1 MKMITG
7 CNGFIGSHF
16 KEREEKYIGVEAF
29 NAVHMI
35 ENFPKWDDIDEIIH
49 MGAISSTIETDLNK
63 LHFYN
68 VDLTLRLFEQAIKY
82 NIPVKYASSASVYG
96 NGSAG
101 WGDLNP
107 LNYYAITKL
116 QVDYWVQDNIDRFSN
131 IQGFRFFNVYG
142 PGEEHKGNQRSP
154 VSKFTE
160 QAVEN
165 GVIEIFEGSENCFR
179 DFVYVDDIID
189 IVDNNG
195 VESGIYDLG
204 SGRVYSFREVAEI
217 IAKKYG
223 AEIKEIPFPE
233 HLKNKYQYNT
243 VSNFKWNNKKFMSI
257 EDYINLPDES
267 DTNQNQSEL

>member
-16 KEREEKYIGVEAF
+16 AEKEEKYIGVEAF

-35 ENFPKWDDIDEIIH
+35 EHFPNWDDIDEIIH
-49 MGAISSTIETDLNK
+49 IGAISSTVETDLNK

-142 PGEEHKGNQRSP
+142 PGEEAKGDQRSP
-154 VSKFTE
+154 ISKFTE
-160 QAVEN
+160 QAKMT
-165 GVIEIFEGSENCFR
+165 GEIKVFEGSKTMLR
-179 DFVYVDDIID
+179 DFVCVTDVVD
-189 IVDNNG
+189 VVLNADNP
-195 VESGIYDLG
+195 SGIYDLG
-204 SGRVYSFREVAEI
+204 TGHDIDFYTVAEI
-217 IAKKYG
+217 V
-223 AEIKEIPFPE
+223 AEKENADIKEIPFPE
-233 HLKNKYQYNT
+233 HLKGKYQYNT
-243 VSNFKWNNKKFMSI
+243 QADMSWSNHKFITVDEYVNNS
-257 EDYINLPDES
+257 
-267 DTNQNQSEL
+267 

>member
-1 MKMITG
+1 MKLITG
-7 CNGFIGSHF
+7 CHGFIGKRFVEKHKQFIGIEDHNAWPMLEFF
-16 KEREEKYIGVEAF
+16 K
-29 NAVHMI
+29 H
-35 ENFPKWDDIDEIIH
+35 WDDIDEIIH
-49 MGAISSTIETDLNK
+49 MGAISSTTCTDEDALTS
-63 LHFYN
+63 FN
-68 VDLTLRLFEQAIKY
+68 VDFSIKLFEIAIEY
-82 NIPVKYASSASVYG
+82 GIPVKYASSASVYG
-96 NGSAG
+96 NKNDGSM
-101 WGDLNP
+101 DP
-107 LNYYAITKL
+107 LNLYAKSKVA
-116 QVDYWVQDNIDRFSN
+116 VDLWVSENIDRFDL

-204 SGRVYSFREVAEI
+204 SGRVYSFKEVAEI

-233 HLKNKYQYNT
+233 HLKDKYQYNT
-243 VSNFKWNNKKFMSI
+243 VSNFKWNNKKFMSV

-267 DTNQNQSEL
+267 DTNQNQNES

>member
-49 MGAISSTIETDLNK
+49 MGAISSTVETDLNK

-142 PGEEHKGNQRSP
+142 PGEEAKGDQRSP
-154 VSKFTE
+154 ISKFTE
-160 QAVEN
+160 QAKMT
-165 GVIEIFEGSENCFR
+165 GEIKVFEDSRKMSR
-179 DFVYVDDIID
+179 DFVCVNDVVD
-189 IVDNNG
+189 VVLNSNNP
-195 VESGIYDLG
+195 SGIYDLG
-204 SGRVYSFREVAEI
+204 SGDSIDFYTVAEI
-217 IAKKYG
+217 IADKEG
-223 AEIKEIPFPE
+223 ANIKEIPFPK
-233 HLKNKYQYNT
+233 HLEGKYQYNT
-243 VSNFKWNNKKFMSI
+243 ESNMSWSNHNFITVHEYVNNS
-257 EDYINLPDES
+257 
-267 DTNQNQSEL
+267 

>member
-16 KEREEKYIGVEAF
+16 AQKEEKYIGVEAF

-35 ENFPKWDDIDEIIH
+35 EHFPNWDDIDEIIH
-49 MGAISSTIETDLNK
+49 IGAISSTVETDLNK

-96 NGSAG
+96 NGNPALR
-101 WGDLNP
+101 DMNP

-142 PGEEHKGNQRSP
+142 PGEEMKGDQRSP
-154 VSKFTE
+154 ISKFTE
-160 QAVEN
+160 QAKMT
-165 GVIEIFEGSENCFR
+165 GEIKVFEESKKMSR
-179 DFVYVDDIID
+179 DFVCVNDVVD
-189 IVDNNG
+189 VVLNANNP
-195 VESGIYDLG
+195 SGIYDLG
-204 SGRVYSFREVAEI
+204 SGDSIDFYTVAEI
-217 IAKKYG
+217 IADKEG
-223 AEIKEIPFPE
+223 ANIKEIPFPK
-233 HLKNKYQYNT
+233 HLEGKYQYNT
-243 VSNFKWNNKKFMSI
+243 ESNMSWSDHKFITVHEYVDNS
-257 EDYINLPDES
+257 
-267 DTNQNQSEL
+267 